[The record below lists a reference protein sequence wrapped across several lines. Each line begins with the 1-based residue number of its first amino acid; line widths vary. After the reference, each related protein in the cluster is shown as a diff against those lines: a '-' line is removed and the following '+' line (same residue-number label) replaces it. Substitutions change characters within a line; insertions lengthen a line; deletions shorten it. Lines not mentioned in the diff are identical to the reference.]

1 MSHKDRD
8 LELKQTHTNSYSH
21 VPSNVY
27 THHSSDENKDSKDG
41 KDGMK
46 VIIVNDSYDENT
58 HPKSIRIEHKY
69 HDGTINS
76 TETIDIPTF
85 CGNPIMIIPEGW
97 AIFILIMN
105 IIFPGIGTALFYY
118 IWRYSKTG
126 DCCAPF
132 SCNTMTWRGLGFAQ
146 LLLTPLLIGYI
157 WSIYTGVQAVIFSK
171 YFGQPLVIQ
180 GEDVYINI
188 VKLETIDTNIKTGI
202 KV

>member
-118 IWRYSKTG
+118 IW
-126 DCCAPF
+126 
-132 SCNTMTWRGLGFAQ
+132 
-146 LLLTPLLIGYI
+146 
-157 WSIYTGVQAVIFSK
+157 SIYTGVQAVIFSK